1 MVETD
6 SGSLRYGEF
15 QILGNGDVAML
26 APDSTSSVRT
36 NLASIATMT
45 RQTAPLAGCDH
56 AAFDALA
63 GNASC
68 PLSCSAGDTCSAFNG
83 SEACCPTDHPFF
95 CPNLDACFAQQSDR
109 DTACANAF
117 YGDPKLGCTNGQ
129 DSLSIFPLTGHYCAP
144 ACNGSGSTC
153 PVDPINHIQGTC
165 NQRFTEGSGNTE
177 PTACS
182 LGCTDPGVTGGS
194 CPNGMT
200 CGAQTGGGN
209 VCVWASS

>member
-1 MVETD
+1 MVEND

-15 QILGNGDVAML
+15 QILANGDVAMI
-26 APDSTSSVRT
+26 APDASSSVQT
-36 NLASIATMT
+36 NLAFVAGMT

-56 AAFDALA
+56 AAFEALA
-63 GNASC
+63 GTGCS
-68 PLSCSAGDTCSAFNG
+68 LSCATGDTCSAYNG
-83 SEACCPTDHPFF
+83 SEACCAADHPFY
-95 CPNLDACFAQQSDR
+95 CANLASCFAQQSDR

-129 DSLSIFPLTGHYCAP
+129 GTMSIFPLTGHYCAP
-144 ACNGSGSTC
+144 GCHGTGSFC
-153 PVDPINHIQGTC
+153 PADPINHVQGTC
-165 NQRFTEGSGNTE
+165 NQLYTEGSGDTQ

-182 LGCTDPGVTGGS
+182 LGCSDPGVTGGT
-194 CPNGMT
+194 CPIGMT